1 MCKRREALNIYLQ
14 ELMRRP
20 AIAETDD
27 FCIFLQLEK
36 EGGVPG
42 VLSAVAAAKGGCGA
56 LKVGYV
62 MKKSC
67 AILPCF
73 VRQWKRRYDRRTPMS
88 CSCVCWHGSPLG
100 FTEDSVARIVAQLPQ
115 LLLRLIVTVGTI
127 ISTYLS
133 RVYRC

>member
-1 MCKRREALNIYLQ
+1 MRKRREALNIYLQ
-14 ELMRRP
+14 ELTRRP

-42 VLSAVAAAKGGCGA
+42 ALSAVAAAKGA

-62 MKKSC
+62 MKQGHY
-67 AILPCF
+67 F
-73 VRQWKRRYDRRTPMS
+73 RQWKRRYDRRTVLLMRVLAWQPFG
-88 CSCVCWHGSPLG
+88 VHR
-100 FTEDSVARIVAQLPQ
+100 SVAQSFCGTA
-115 LLLRLIVTVGTI
+115 VTVAVFRLVVTADAI
-127 ISTYLS
+127 ISNYYS